1 MQDDE
6 ARGGREARQFAGG
19 GYAPTRKP
27 RLRPAAVEPPPL
39 PAPAPEIE
47 VGDRFG
53 DAPEDG
59 LRMLAALET
68 LTSLEPDFCD
78 DLAAEASVTI
88 IERVGHDP
96 HDMEAAGGDTRSLR
110 ERLQDARPQNMSD
123 YVDDDGDETGPYRS
137 LADEA
142 VVEIVEIG
150 DVAADI
156 AETEKDPQPPAIK
169 EGRRGRAT
177 SRFFKALSGR

>member
-1 MQDDE
+1 MQDDK

-19 GYAPTRKP
+19 GYEPTRKP

-39 PAPAPEIE
+39 PAAAPEIE

-96 HDMEAAGGDTRSLR
+96 LDMEAAGGDARSLR
-110 ERLQDARPQNMSD
+110 ERLHDVGH
-123 YVDDDGDETGPYRS
+123 YEDDGDETGPYRS

-142 VVEIVEIG
+142 VVEIVEID
-150 DVAADI
+150 DVAADV
-156 AETEKDPQPPAIK
+156 EGPTDEPQPAVAG
-169 EGRRGRAT
+169 EGRRGRVT
-177 SRFFKALSGR
+177 SRFFKALSGGR

>member
-19 GYAPTRKP
+19 GYEPTRKP

-39 PAPAPEIE
+39 PAAAPEIE

-88 IERVGHDP
+88 IERVGYDP
-96 HDMEAAGGDTRSLR
+96 HDLEAAGGDARSLR
-110 ERLQDARPQNMSD
+110 ERLHDVGHMRTTAMRPAHTARWRMRGRRD
-123 YVDDDGDETGPYRS
+123 
-137 LADEA
+137 
-142 VVEIVEIG
+142 VEID
-150 DVAADI
+150 DVAADV
-156 AETEKDPQPPAIK
+156 EGPARACAA
-169 EGRRGRAT
+169 GVAASTGRGRVT
-177 SRFFKALSGR
+177 SRFQALSGGR